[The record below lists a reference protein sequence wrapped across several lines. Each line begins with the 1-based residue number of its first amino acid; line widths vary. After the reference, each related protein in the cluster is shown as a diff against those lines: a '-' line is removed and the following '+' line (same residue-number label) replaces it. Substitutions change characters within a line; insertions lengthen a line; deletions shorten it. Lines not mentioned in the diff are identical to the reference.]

1 MAKKELFKW
10 TAVLVAFVVLFVG
23 VGVSLYMIFSHINN
37 DTVHQ
42 RQSVINTSGGSDKE
56 TEKTLFTIKNVEED
70 GVKLTFGSGEVRPL
84 LSPETICVTQ
94 TVTATVTPATVADK
108 YVTWSIAWSANA
120 PLHTQNISNYLTI
133 TQQTEGS
140 LVAQI
145 NCLQSFKGSTAILT
159 CTTRQ
164 SNKRA
169 VAEVQFQGAPSSM
182 TISSPNGVSQ
192 TNLGRDS
199 VDMLIVGNSY
209 GLNLTLDN
217 VFHDV
222 GNGFSDFTVTVS
234 GVGTVTCGT
243 YVESERGAGWNSHD
257 TVVNFSTIANSFI
270 TASVNGYTLNLNVTK
285 SLYAYYASS
294 ETHNVEGNGLTT
306 TYTNKLYSLN
316 TDANGNK
323 PYFVIT
329 VTHRTLG
336 FSATYNCF
344 ISETVNSVALSSNT
358 ITF

>member
-1 MAKKELFKW
+1 MAKKDLFKW
-10 TAVLVAFVVLFVG
+10 TAVLVAFVVLFVS
-23 VGVSLYMIFSHINN
+23 VGISLYMIISHIN
-37 DTVHQ
+37 DETIHQ
-42 RQSVINTSGGSDKE
+42 KRIITTASGEQEAE
-56 TEKTLFTIKNVEED
+56 TPRLSLMNVEED
-70 GVKLTFGSGEVRPL
+70 GITLSFGSGEVTPL
-84 LSPETICVTQ
+84 LSPETVCVTQ
-94 TVTATVTPATVADK
+94 TITATVTPATVADK
-108 YVTWSIAWSANA
+108 YVSWTLSWSANA

-140 LVAQI
+140 LIAQI

-169 VAEVQFQGAPSSM
+169 IAEVQFQGAPSSM
-182 TISSPNGVSQ
+182 TISSPSGVSQ

-243 YVESERGAGWNSHD
+243 YVESERGAGWNNHD
-257 TVVNFSTIANSFI
+257 TVVNFSTIASSFM
-270 TASVNGYTLNLNVTK
+270 TASVTGYTLNLSVTK

-294 ETHNVEGNGLTT
+294 ETHNVEGNGQTT